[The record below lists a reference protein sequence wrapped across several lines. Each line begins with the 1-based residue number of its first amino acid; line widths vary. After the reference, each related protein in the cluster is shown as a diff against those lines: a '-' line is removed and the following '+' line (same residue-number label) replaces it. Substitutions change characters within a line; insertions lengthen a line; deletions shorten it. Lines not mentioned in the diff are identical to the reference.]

1 MKLTESKLRINNM
14 KLTEDK
20 LHSII
25 REEFVLELAGGS
37 ASYDYRWNFPVGE
50 KAPDGSIENYAHFK
64 TENGLNYK
72 VKLNGWENE
81 TGYTIRIDF
90 GTRSMG
96 DELTGEGEPFKIL
109 GTVAEAVRE
118 AVEAHGDITRLEIS
132 SAGIQRAKLYD
143 KMIKRK
149 VSGATQVDKGNGY
162 ITYEI

>member
-1 MKLTESKLRINNM
+1 MAKFKRLVKEVAEGSESYN
-14 KLTEDK
+14 
-20 LHSII
+20 
-25 REEFVLELAGGS
+25 
-37 ASYDYRWNFPVGE
+37 YRWNFPVGE

-64 TENGLNYK
+64 TENDLNYK

-81 TGYTIRIDF
+81 TGYTMRIDF

-109 GTVAEAVRE
+109 GTVVKAARE

-132 SAGIQRAKLYD
+132 SAGVRRAKLYD

-149 VSGATQVDKGNGY
+149 IPTATQVDKGNGY
-162 ITYEI
+162 ITYEL